1 MLIPTE
7 SESRSLMLPKV
18 EFSKPAGQ
26 LLIHRIVATVQTCN
40 ISTYCKCT
48 VSVRYPVLYRYV
60 LDKSRELSFFKSSIA
75 KLKAKPKSKDAPDS
89 DFAG

>member
-18 EFSKPAGQ
+18 EFSQPAGQ

-40 ISTYCKCT
+40 NNT
-48 VSVRYPVLYRYV
+48 VRVLLVLGTRYPVPYRYV
-60 LDKSRELSFFKSSIA
+60 LVRVL
-75 KLKAKPKSKDAPDS
+75 LVL
-89 DFAG
+89 GTR